1 MEWNFLLLK
10 NFFFYILPI
19 YYIYIIYLLKNN
31 KEIIQLLIFSY
42 TLVEDVIVLVV

>member
-1 MEWNFLLLK
+1 MEFSSFKKIFFLYTTYLL
-10 NFFFYILPI
+10 
-19 YYIYIIYLLKNN
+19 YIYIIYLLKNN